1 MHREGRSLNKKFGSM
16 TPSIGEGAKHWKT
29 FFLFKI
35 RATDANEGVITRN
48 LDCTLKP
55 RGVKTLRVELKKKEV
70 DSS

>member
-1 MHREGRSLNKKFGSM
+1 MHREGRSLNKKIGSM

-35 RATDANEGVITRN
+35 RATDANEGVTTRN
-48 LDCTLKP
+48 LDCALHLQ
-55 RGVKTLRVELKKKEV
+55 GAKTFIVDLENKLV